1 MPGRPAAC
9 CAAAETVVTD
19 PAVTDPPGS
28 GQAGPSDA
36 SRGPDLASRALRG
49 SVVAASDEFFA
60 ERGNLIKPEAPVHQ
74 PRTFGP
80 RGQLYDG
87 WETRRRHCPDG
98 SLPGPGAHDWAVIRL
113 GAPCV
118 VRDVVVDTAFFTGN
132 HPQSCSVQA
141 ATVPG
146 YPGPGELDAAAWEEI
161 VPRSPLAGDTE
172 HVFPVTGARRRT
184 HVRLSIFPD
193 GGVARLR
200 VHGEVVPDP
209 ALVSGLTVDLAA
221 IGLGADVV
229 ACSDRYFSAPR
240 NVISPGLP
248 AVMGEGWETRRRR
261 AEGNDWL
268 IVRLAAAG
276 AVRLAEIDTLHY
288 KGNAPGAAS
297 LSGIDAR
304 RASLDD
310 PGAWS
315 VMLPRTRLQPDT
327 AHRFRVEGSEATHVR
342 LDIFPDGG
350 VARLR
355 LFGPVTPAGL
365 ADLQR
370 RWGETG

>member
-1 MPGRPAAC
+1 M
-9 CAAAETVVTD
+9 
-19 PAVTDPPGS
+19 
-28 GQAGPSDA
+28 
-36 SRGPDLASRALRG
+36 
-49 SVVAASDEFFA
+49 AASDEFFA
-60 ERGNLIKPEAPVHQ
+60 ERDNLIKPGAPGHQ

-87 WETRRRHCPDG
+87 WETRRRHLPDG
-98 SLPGPGAHDWAVIRL
+98 SLPGPDSRDWAVIRL

-146 YPGPGELDAAAWEEI
+146 YPGPAELEAAAWEEI
-161 VPRSPLAGDTE
+161 VPRRPLAGDAE
-172 HVFPVTGARRRT
+172 HVFPVAAGRRRS
-184 HVRLSIFPD
+184 HVRLNIFPD

-209 ALVSGLTVDLAA
+209 SLVRGLTVDLAA
-221 IGLGADVV
+221 VGLGADVV
-229 ACSDRYFSAPR
+229 QCSDRYFSAPR
-240 NVISPGLP
+240 NAICPGLP

-261 AEGNDWL
+261 GEGNDWL

-276 AVRLAEIDTLHY
+276 VVRLAEIDTLHY

-304 RASLDD
+304 RADFGD
-310 PGAWS
+310 AVAWFPL
-315 VMLPRTRLQPDT
+315 LPRTRLQPDT
-327 AHRFRVEGSEATHVR
+327 AHRFLIEGGEVAGREAGGREATHVR

-355 LFGPVTPAGL
+355 LFGSVTPDGL
-365 ADLQR
+365 ADLTR
-370 RWGETG
+370 RWEQTA

>member
-1 MPGRPAAC
+1 VAD
-9 CAAAETVVTD
+9 AAASG
-19 PAVTDPPGS
+19 PPGL
-28 GQAGPSDA
+28 
-36 SRGPDLASRALRG
+36 PDLASATLRG

-60 ERGNLIKPEAPVHQ
+60 ERDNLIKPEAPAHR

-87 WETRRRHCPDG
+87 WETRRRHLPDG
-98 SLPGPGAHDWAVIRL
+98 SLPGPEVHDWAVIRL

-132 HPQSCSVQA
+132 YPQSCSVQA
-141 ATVPG
+141 CTVPG
-146 YPGPGELDAAAWEEI
+146 YPGAGELAAAGWEEI
-161 VPRSPLAGDTE
+161 VPRSPLAGGTE
-172 HVFPVTGARRRT
+172 RVFPVTGPARRRT
-184 HVRLSIFPD
+184 HVRLNIFPD

-221 IGLGADVV
+221 AELGADVV
-229 ACSDRYFSAPR
+229 ECSDRYFSAPR
-240 NVISPGLP
+240 NAICPGLP

-261 AEGNDWL
+261 GEGNDWL
-268 IVRLAAAG
+268 TVRLVAAG
-276 AVRLAEIDTLHY
+276 VVRLAEIDTLHY
-288 KGNAPGAAS
+288 KGNAPGAAA

-304 RASLDD
+304 RADLADA
-310 PGAWS
+310 GAWFS
-315 VMLPRTRLQPDT
+315 LLPRTRLQPDT
-327 AHRFRVEGSEATHVR
+327 AHRFRVEGTEATHVR

-355 LFGPVTPAGL
+355 LFGSATAGGL
-365 ADLQR
+365 ADLRR
-370 RWGETG
+370 RWRETG

>member
-1 MPGRPAAC
+1 MA
-9 CAAAETVVTD
+9 D
-19 PAVTDPPGS
+19 PAGT
-28 GQAGPSDA
+28 GQAGPPGA
-36 SRGPDLASRALRG
+36 GRGPDLASRALRG

-60 ERGNLIKPEAPVHQ
+60 ERDNLIKPEAPAHR

-87 WETRRRHCPDG
+87 WETRRSHAPDG
-98 SLPGPGAHDWAVIRL
+98 SLPGPDAHDWAVIRL

-118 VRDVVVDTAFFTGN
+118 VREVVVDTAFFTGN

-141 ATVPG
+141 AAVPG
-146 YPGPGELDAAAWEEI
+146 YPGPAELAAACWEEI

-172 HVFPVTGARRRT
+172 HVFGVAGAARRRT
-184 HVRLSIFPD
+184 HVRLNIFPD

-200 VHGEVVPDP
+200 VHGDVVTDP
-209 ALVSGLTVDLAA
+209 ALVTGLTVNLAA
-221 IGLGADVV
+221 AELGADV
-229 ACSDRYFSAPR
+229 AECSDRFFSAPR
-240 NVISPGLP
+240 NAISPGLP

-261 AEGNDWL
+261 GEGNDWL

-276 AVRLAEIDTLHY
+276 VVRLAEIDTLHY

-310 PGAWS
+310 ARAWFPL
-315 VMLPRTRLQPDT
+315 LPRTRLQPDT
-327 AHRFRVEGSEATHVR
+327 AHRFRVEGAAATHVR

-355 LFGPVTPAGL
+355 LFGSATPDGI

-370 RWGETG
+370 RWQETG